1 MRGEE
6 RRVETEGEVEKEK
19 KMTGGE
25 TKKRQKLSKN
35 TGDSEHER
43 SR

>member
-25 TKKRQKLSKN
+25 TKKK
-35 TGDSEHER
+35 DR
-43 SR
+43 S